1 MTLDGRMDEKMTVA
15 LFFMILLSTYYQIF
29 LQSMSGC
36 GKMYD
41 GFFLPFCKEYCH
53 DEVLY

>member
-1 MTLDGRMDEKMTVA
+1 MDEKMTVA